1 MEDDDEF
8 GDLYTDVLRPF
19 SSSSSSTP
27 QPAQPL
33 SAPSFLHRPIDIN
46 DAVKDDEEEILH
58 GNPPA
63 PSNQNSF
70 QTTSYSAPQVRVLGD
85 AKSPIKGSIG
95 EDSEVNFDIEEVNTG
110 FLEDSGPI
118 IPGLMEDDSRK
129 MEASAEI
136 SGGDGDWEGEEDSD
150 SEDDLQIV
158 LNDDIHP
165 VGTMGIDRE
174 IGDDDDDD
182 EDGDPLVIVGDGDGP
197 NQAMEEQ
204 DWGVGED
211 GVAAAGGGAEGE
223 RKEGGETVGKGNA
236 VVGPK
241 IGYSNHVYHHHPFH
255 SQFKV
260 SVVVV
265 DVLWGYAVVGTVE
278 KYVRPGAAPMPA
290 ATSVGPGGTPG
301 QVRPPMNMG
310 AIAGRGRGDWR
321 PVGIKGAPQKNF
333 NAGFG
338 GSAWGAG
345 RGSGNGLEFTLP
357 SHNTFLGFL
366 AFLSSAVC
374 ISLSYLHTRI
384 THAMLWTCGQKK
396 SAEPR
401 NLLALDLF
409 GTIFDVDIDGF
420 EEKPWKYPG
429 VDISDYFN
437 FGLNEESWK
446 DYCKQ
451 LEQYRLETTMQ
462 SKIRVY
468 ESGRAEQDY
477 DPDLPPELA
486 AATGFH
492 APANNSN
499 AGKLDIGQSDLTKG
513 SARMRPQ
520 IPTGRA
526 IQVETG
532 YGERIPSIEGRA
544 PRVRDSDAIIEDSLD
559 DSSPRDGVQDGA
571 HNDPQKD
578 DLRGSDASEDDM
590 EQTENEYAG
599 DFPQAYNGQKGGR
612 RTPYMNSSHKMPEG
626 DVLPFHPKAPAPYRQ
641 TGSRGHPPSNP
652 GRDFDTPREERRM
665 QGRSCD
671 SSPHLTPS
679 QNSRDKKFLNDVE
692 EESTESMDDKLS
704 PRISS
709 PIVVRDARELSS
721 EEKDDAEPL
730 QAEGSSR
737 LGRDEMTENEETTND
752 KDGNVHHSTRKQK
765 VSSHIEQP
773 ALQQLDD
780 EGDSMAA
787 RSSENSKDYQKWQDG
802 VEEEVVQDR
811 RSTRPGSI
819 RQHLDENEQNFQR
832 KDRDVRREMERNR
845 GVIRGREDS
854 YPHRDLDSSLPHHLH
869 MKRESYDKRKE
880 RENPDI
886 SWQQRDEDP
895 HSRKHKT
902 EDRKRER
909 GDEMGSRNRG
919 KTRETERSDKDEYLH
934 SRKQLENGSYRIHH
948 DKDGNSRH
956 RERDD
961 NLKSRFEM
969 VDDHHSKRRK
979 DEEYVKREYAEK
991 EEILHGHRENTSRR
1005 RHERDDQQKIR
1016 DNLDGYHSVK
1026 HKDEVWL
1033 QRERGERQRERER
1046 EELYRVKQSNE
1057 ENLPKR
1063 EREEG
1068 RASVRSGRVVDDKA
1082 WAGHAW
1088 GKDEYKVSDKEYQ
1101 LKDTVRNSE
1110 HQKRRDRMED
1120 ESLPRHRGR
1129 DDVYARGSQFSNEER
1144 RSRQERSSTRV
1155 DRTVDTSDNQRVPEK
1170 KHKEN
1175 PRKNKESES
1184 GDHGT
1189 LGPSKRNQDDL
1200 NGHSDEVVDQNDST
1214 FHASEPCKKE
1224 KKCLKSD
1231 KIWTDIQHDAELIL
1245 RYVLYS
1251 LSHPSVSHITND
1263 RYSGDLDFL
1272 KLAHIE
1278 SLNRVVLKRSREP
1291 GSKEAEILM
1300 QRNSSKRLKKDASS
1314 DDEQQDSRR
1323 GRSKLER
1330 WTSHKE
1336 RDYNVSKSS
1345 ASLKFKEGDRNNN
1358 GGSLQSSKLS
1368 DEPPKK
1374 VEIVEKRTKVDT
1386 VEKHSTGEEKDD
1398 VDAENKDSDT
1408 KPENKD
1414 SDTKPSEDRHS
1425 DTVEKLKKRSER
1437 FKLPMPSEK
1446 DAFSIKKIE
1455 SEAPPSVKPEAPAD
1469 SEIKPERPPRKRRWI
1484 SNSKQS

>member
-1 MEDDDEF
+1 MMRETQWLQEAVKIAKIIRNGKMVSRRKLF
-8 GDLYTDVLRPF
+8 KIDVLH
-19 SSSSSSTP
+19 
-27 QPAQPL
+27 AQG
-33 SAPSFLHRPIDIN
+33 A
-46 DAVKDDEEEILH
+46 
-58 GNPPA
+58 
-63 PSNQNSF
+63 
-70 QTTSYSAPQVRVLGD
+70 
-85 AKSPIKGSIG
+85 
-95 EDSEVNFDIEEVNTG
+95 
-110 FLEDSGPI
+110 
-118 IPGLMEDDSRK
+118 
-129 MEASAEI
+129 
-136 SGGDGDWEGEEDSD
+136 SD
-150 SEDDLQIV
+150 STL
-158 LNDDIHP
+158 
-165 VGTMGIDRE
+165 M
-174 IGDDDDDD
+174 
-182 EDGDPLVIVGDGDGP
+182 
-197 NQAMEEQ
+197 
-204 DWGVGED
+204 
-211 GVAAAGGGAEGE
+211 
-223 RKEGGETVGKGNA
+223 K
-236 VVGPK
+236 
-241 IGYSNHVYHHHPFH
+241 
-255 SQFKV
+255 
-260 SVVVV
+260 
-265 DVLWGYAVVGTVE
+265 
-278 KYVRPGAAPMPA
+278 
-290 ATSVGPGGTPG
+290 
-301 QVRPPMNMG
+301 MN
-310 AIAGRGRGDWR
+310 
-321 PVGIKGAPQKNF
+321 
-333 NAGFG
+333 
-338 GSAWGAG
+338 
-345 RGSGNGLEFTLP
+345 
-357 SHNTFLGFL
+357 
-366 AFLSSAVC
+366 
-374 ISLSYLHTRI
+374 RI
-384 THAMLWTCGQKK
+384 
-396 SAEPR
+396 
-401 NLLALDLF
+401 
-409 GTIFDVDIDGF
+409 
-420 EEKPWKYPG
+420 
-429 VDISDYFN
+429 
-437 FGLNEESWK
+437 
-446 DYCKQ
+446 
-451 LEQYRLETTMQ
+451 
-462 SKIRVY
+462 
-468 ESGRAEQDY
+468 
-477 DPDLPPELA
+477 
-486 AATGFH
+486 
-492 APANNSN
+492 
-499 AGKLDIGQSDLTKG
+499 
-513 SARMRPQ
+513 
-520 IPTGRA
+520 
-526 IQVETG
+526 
-532 YGERIPSIEGRA
+532 
-544 PRVRDSDAIIEDSLD
+544 
-559 DSSPRDGVQDGA
+559 
-571 HNDPQKD
+571 
-578 DLRGSDASEDDM
+578 
-590 EQTENEYAG
+590 
-599 DFPQAYNGQKGGR
+599 
-612 RTPYMNSSHKMPEG
+612 
-626 DVLPFHPKAPAPYRQ
+626 
-641 TGSRGHPPSNP
+641 
-652 GRDFDTPREERRM
+652 
-665 QGRSCD
+665 
-671 SSPHLTPS
+671 
-679 QNSRDKKFLNDVE
+679 
-692 EESTESMDDKLS
+692 
-704 PRISS
+704 
-709 PIVVRDARELSS
+709 
-721 EEKDDAEPL
+721 
-730 QAEGSSR
+730 
-737 LGRDEMTENEETTND
+737 
-752 KDGNVHHSTRKQK
+752 
-765 VSSHIEQP
+765 
-773 ALQQLDD
+773 
-780 EGDSMAA
+780 
-787 RSSENSKDYQKWQDG
+787 
-802 VEEEVVQDR
+802 
-811 RSTRPGSI
+811 
-819 RQHLDENEQNFQR
+819 FQR

-1005 RHERDDQQKIR
+1005 RHERDDQQRIR

-1033 QRERGERQRERER
+1033 QRERGERQRERERER

-1200 NGHSDEVVDQNDST
+1200 NGHSDEVV
-1214 FHASEPCKKE
+1214 
-1224 KKCLKSD
+1224 
-1231 KIWTDIQHDAELIL
+1231 
-1245 RYVLYS
+1245 
-1251 LSHPSVSHITND
+1251 
-1263 RYSGDLDFL
+1263 
-1272 KLAHIE
+1272 
-1278 SLNRVVLKRSREP
+1278 LKRSREP

-1345 ASLKFKEGDRNNN
+1345 ASLKFKEGDR
-1358 GGSLQSSKLS
+1358 SLQSSKLS

-1455 SEAPPSVKPEAPAD
+1455 SEAPPSVKPEAAAD

>member
-46 DAVKDDEEEILH
+46 DAVKDDDEEILH

-63 PSNQNSF
+63 PSNQISF
-70 QTTSYSAPQVRVLGD
+70 QTTSFSAPQVRVLGD

-255 SQFKV
+255 SQFK
-260 SVVVV
+260 
-265 DVLWGYAVVGTVE
+265 
-278 KYVRPGAAPMPA
+278 YVRPGAAPMPA

-333 NAGFG
+333 HAGFG

-357 SHNTFLGFL
+357 SH
-366 AFLSSAVC
+366 
-374 ISLSYLHTRI
+374 
-384 THAMLWTCGQKK
+384 K
-396 SAEPR
+396 
-401 NLLALDLF
+401 
-409 GTIFDVDIDGF
+409 TIFDVDIDGF

-499 AGKLDIGQSDLTKG
+499 AGKLDSGQSDLTKG

-544 PRVRDSDAIIEDSLD
+544 PRVRDSDAIIEIVCQDSLD

-612 RTPYMNSSHKMPEG
+612 RTPYMNSSHSMPEG

-641 TGSRGHPPSNP
+641 TGCRGHPPSNP

-845 GVIRGREDS
+845 AVIRGREDS

-919 KTRETERSDKDEYLH
+919 KTRESERSDKDEYLH

-948 DKDGNSRH
+948 DKDGSSRH

-1005 RHERDDQQKIR
+1005 RHERDDQQRIR

-1110 HQKRRDRMED
+1110 HQKRRERMED

-1155 DRTVDTSDNQRVPEK
+1155 DRTVDTSDNPRVPEK

-1200 NGHSDEVVDQNDST
+1200 NGHSDEVV
-1214 FHASEPCKKE
+1214 
-1224 KKCLKSD
+1224 
-1231 KIWTDIQHDAELIL
+1231 
-1245 RYVLYS
+1245 
-1251 LSHPSVSHITND
+1251 
-1263 RYSGDLDFL
+1263 
-1272 KLAHIE
+1272 
-1278 SLNRVVLKRSREP
+1278 LKRSREA
-1291 GSKEAEILM
+1291 GSKEAEM

-1374 VEIVEKRTKVDT
+1374 VDTVEKRTKVDT
-1386 VEKHSTGEEKDD
+1386 VEKRSTGEEKDD

-1446 DAFSIKKIE
+1446 DAFSLKKIE

>member
-46 DAVKDDEEEILH
+46 DAVKDDDEEILH

-70 QTTSYSAPQVRVLGD
+70 QTTSFSAPQVRVLGD

-204 DWGVGED
+204 DWGVSED

-255 SQFKV
+255 SQF
-260 SVVVV
+260 
-265 DVLWGYAVVGTVE
+265 

-333 NAGFG
+333 HAGFG

-357 SHNTFLGFL
+357 SH
-366 AFLSSAVC
+366 
-374 ISLSYLHTRI
+374 
-384 THAMLWTCGQKK
+384 K
-396 SAEPR
+396 
-401 NLLALDLF
+401 
-409 GTIFDVDIDGF
+409 TIFDVDIDGF

-499 AGKLDIGQSDLTKG
+499 AGKLDSGQSDLIKG

-544 PRVRDSDAIIEDSLD
+544 PRVRDSDAIIEIVCQDSLD

-612 RTPYMNSSHKMPEG
+612 RTPYMNSSHNMPEG

-679 QNSRDKKFLNDVE
+679 QNTRDKKFLNDVE

-737 LGRDEMTENEETTND
+737 LGRNEMTENEETTND

-845 GVIRGREDS
+845 AVIRGREDS
-854 YPHRDLDSSLPHHLH
+854 YPHRDLDSSVPHHLH

-948 DKDGNSRH
+948 DKDGSSRH

-969 VDDHHSKRRK
+969 VDDHQSKRRK

-1005 RHERDDQQKIR
+1005 RHERDDQQRIR

-1120 ESLPRHRGR
+1120 ESLSRHRGR

-1155 DRTVDTSDNQRVPEK
+1155 DRTVDTSDNQRVAEK

-1200 NGHSDEVVDQNDST
+1200 NGHSDEVV
-1214 FHASEPCKKE
+1214 
-1224 KKCLKSD
+1224 
-1231 KIWTDIQHDAELIL
+1231 
-1245 RYVLYS
+1245 
-1251 LSHPSVSHITND
+1251 
-1263 RYSGDLDFL
+1263 
-1272 KLAHIE
+1272 
-1278 SLNRVVLKRSREP
+1278 LKRSREP
-1291 GSKEAEILM
+1291 GSKEAEM
-1300 QRNSSKRLKKDASS
+1300 QRNSSKRIKKDASS

-1446 DAFSIKKIE
+1446 DVFSIKKIE
-1455 SEAPPSVKPEAPAD
+1455 SEAPAFC
-1469 SEIKPERPPRKRRWI
+1469 
-1484 SNSKQS
+1484 QT

>member
-136 SGGDGDWEGEEDSD
+136 SGGDGHWEGEEESD

-255 SQFKV
+255 SQFKMQWTTMLAQRLHPLEIFAMPT
-260 SVVVV
+260 
-265 DVLWGYAVVGTVE
+265 DFGIGGYAVVGTVE
-278 KYVRPGAAPMPA
+278 KYVRPGAAPMPS

-333 NAGFG
+333 HAGFG

-357 SHNTFLGFL
+357 SHNTFLEFL

-384 THAMLWTCGQKK
+384 THAMLWTYGQKR

-492 APANNSN
+492 ATANNSN
-499 AGKLDIGQSDLTKG
+499 AGKLDSGQSDLTKG

-544 PRVRDSDAIIEDSLD
+544 PRVRDSDAIIEIVCQDSLD

-612 RTPYMNSSHKMPEG
+612 RTPYMNSSHNMPEG

-641 TGSRGHPPSNP
+641 TGSRGSPS
-652 GRDFDTPREERRM
+652 F
-665 QGRSCD
+665 
-671 SSPHLTPS
+671 
-679 QNSRDKKFLNDVE
+679 
-692 EESTESMDDKLS
+692 
-704 PRISS
+704 
-709 PIVVRDARELSS
+709 
-721 EEKDDAEPL
+721 
-730 QAEGSSR
+730 
-737 LGRDEMTENEETTND
+737 
-752 KDGNVHHSTRKQK
+752 
-765 VSSHIEQP
+765 QP
-773 ALQQLDD
+773 
-780 EGDSMAA
+780 
-787 RSSENSKDYQKWQDG
+787 W
-802 VEEEVVQDR
+802 
-811 RSTRPGSI
+811 
-819 RQHLDENEQNFQR
+819 
-832 KDRDVRREMERNR
+832 
-845 GVIRGREDS
+845 
-854 YPHRDLDSSLPHHLH
+854 
-869 MKRESYDKRKE
+869 
-880 RENPDI
+880 
-886 SWQQRDEDP
+886 
-895 HSRKHKT
+895 
-902 EDRKRER
+902 
-909 GDEMGSRNRG
+909 
-919 KTRETERSDKDEYLH
+919 
-934 SRKQLENGSYRIHH
+934 
-948 DKDGNSRH
+948 
-956 RERDD
+956 
-961 NLKSRFEM
+961 
-969 VDDHHSKRRK
+969 
-979 DEEYVKREYAEK
+979 
-991 EEILHGHRENTSRR
+991 
-1005 RHERDDQQKIR
+1005 
-1016 DNLDGYHSVK
+1016 
-1026 HKDEVWL
+1026 
-1033 QRERGERQRERER
+1033 
-1046 EELYRVKQSNE
+1046 
-1057 ENLPKR
+1057 
-1063 EREEG
+1063 
-1068 RASVRSGRVVDDKA
+1068 
-1082 WAGHAW
+1082 
-1088 GKDEYKVSDKEYQ
+1088 
-1101 LKDTVRNSE
+1101 
-1110 HQKRRDRMED
+1110 
-1120 ESLPRHRGR
+1120 
-1129 DDVYARGSQFSNEER
+1129 
-1144 RSRQERSSTRV
+1144 
-1155 DRTVDTSDNQRVPEK
+1155 
-1170 KHKEN
+1170 
-1175 PRKNKESES
+1175 
-1184 GDHGT
+1184 
-1189 LGPSKRNQDDL
+1189 
-1200 NGHSDEVVDQNDST
+1200 
-1214 FHASEPCKKE
+1214 
-1224 KKCLKSD
+1224 
-1231 KIWTDIQHDAELIL
+1231 
-1245 RYVLYS
+1245 
-1251 LSHPSVSHITND
+1251 
-1263 RYSGDLDFL
+1263 
-1272 KLAHIE
+1272 
-1278 SLNRVVLKRSREP
+1278 
-1291 GSKEAEILM
+1291 
-1300 QRNSSKRLKKDASS
+1300 
-1314 DDEQQDSRR
+1314 
-1323 GRSKLER
+1323 
-1330 WTSHKE
+1330 
-1336 RDYNVSKSS
+1336 
-1345 ASLKFKEGDRNNN
+1345 
-1358 GGSLQSSKLS
+1358 
-1368 DEPPKK
+1368 
-1374 VEIVEKRTKVDT
+1374 
-1386 VEKHSTGEEKDD
+1386 
-1398 VDAENKDSDT
+1398 
-1408 KPENKD
+1408 
-1414 SDTKPSEDRHS
+1414 
-1425 DTVEKLKKRSER
+1425 
-1437 FKLPMPSEK
+1437 
-1446 DAFSIKKIE
+1446 
-1455 SEAPPSVKPEAPAD
+1455 
-1469 SEIKPERPPRKRRWI
+1469 
-1484 SNSKQS
+1484 

>member
-46 DAVKDDEEEILH
+46 DAVKDDDEEILH

-70 QTTSYSAPQVRVLGD
+70 QTTSFSAPQVRVLGD

-255 SQFKV
+255 SQFK
-260 SVVVV
+260 
-265 DVLWGYAVVGTVE
+265 
-278 KYVRPGAAPMPA
+278 YVRPGAAPMPA

-333 NAGFG
+333 HAGFG

-357 SHNTFLGFL
+357 SH
-366 AFLSSAVC
+366 
-374 ISLSYLHTRI
+374 
-384 THAMLWTCGQKK
+384 K
-396 SAEPR
+396 
-401 NLLALDLF
+401 
-409 GTIFDVDIDGF
+409 TIFDVDIDGF

-499 AGKLDIGQSDLTKG
+499 AGKLDSGQSDLIKG

-544 PRVRDSDAIIEDSLD
+544 PRVRDSDAIIEIVCQDSLD

-612 RTPYMNSSHKMPEG
+612 RTPYMNSSHNMPEG

-652 GRDFDTPREERRM
+652 GRDFDTPREERYEIRLTIVNYSIMAMQDRRM

-679 QNSRDKKFLNDVE
+679 QNTRDKKFLNDVE

-737 LGRDEMTENEETTND
+737 LGRNEMTENEETTND

-845 GVIRGREDS
+845 AVIRGREDS
-854 YPHRDLDSSLPHHLH
+854 YPHRDLDSSVPHHLH

-948 DKDGNSRH
+948 DKDGSSRH

-969 VDDHHSKRRK
+969 VDDHQSKRRK

-1005 RHERDDQQKIR
+1005 RHERDDQQRIR

-1120 ESLPRHRGR
+1120 ESLSRHRGR

-1155 DRTVDTSDNQRVPEK
+1155 DRTVDTSDNQRVAEK

-1200 NGHSDEVVDQNDST
+1200 NGHSDEVV
-1214 FHASEPCKKE
+1214 
-1224 KKCLKSD
+1224 
-1231 KIWTDIQHDAELIL
+1231 
-1245 RYVLYS
+1245 
-1251 LSHPSVSHITND
+1251 
-1263 RYSGDLDFL
+1263 
-1272 KLAHIE
+1272 
-1278 SLNRVVLKRSREP
+1278 LKRSREP
-1291 GSKEAEILM
+1291 GSKEAEM
-1300 QRNSSKRLKKDASS
+1300 QRNSSKRIKKDASS

-1446 DAFSIKKIE
+1446 DVFSIKKIE

>member
-19 SSSSSSTP
+19 SSSLSSTP
-27 QPAQPL
+27 QPTQPL
-33 SAPSFLHRPIDIN
+33 SAPSSLHRPIDIN
-46 DAVKDDEEEILH
+46 DAVKDDDDEILH
-58 GNPPA
+58 GNPPN
-63 PSNQNSF
+63 PSNQNSI
-70 QTTSYSAPQVRVLGD
+70 QITSYSAPRIRVLGD
-85 AKSPIKGSIG
+85 AESPIKGSIG
-95 EDSEVNFDIEEVNTG
+95 EDTEVSFDIEEVNTG
-110 FLEDSGPI
+110 ILEDSGPI
-118 IPGLMEDDSRK
+118 IPGLMGDDSRK

-136 SGGDGDWEGEEDSD
+136 SGGGGDWQDEEDSD

-158 LNDDIHP
+158 LNDNTHP
-165 VGTMGIDRE
+165 GGTMGIDRE

-182 EDGDPLVIVGDGDGP
+182 EDGDPLVIVADGDGP
-197 NQAMEEQ
+197 NQAIEEQ
-204 DWGVGED
+204 DWGGGED
-211 GVAAAGGGAEGE
+211 GGAPAGGGAEGE
-223 RKEGGETVGKGNA
+223 RKDGGEAVGKGNA

-255 SQFKV
+255 SQF
-260 SVVVV
+260 
-265 DVLWGYAVVGTVE
+265 

-333 NAGFG
+333 HPGFG

-345 RGSGNGLEFTLP
+345 RGFGSGMEFTLP
-357 SHNTFLGFL
+357 SH
-366 AFLSSAVC
+366 
-374 ISLSYLHTRI
+374 
-384 THAMLWTCGQKK
+384 K
-396 SAEPR
+396 
-401 NLLALDLF
+401 
-409 GTIFDVDIDGF
+409 TIFDFDIDGF

-468 ESGRAEQDY
+468 ESGRAEQEY

-492 APANNSN
+492 APVDNSN
-499 AGKLDIGQSDLTKG
+499 AGKSDIGQSDLTKG
-513 SARMRPQ
+513 SARMRQQ

-544 PRVRDSDAIIEDSLD
+544 PRLRDSDAIIEIVCQGSLD
-559 DSSPRDGVQDGA
+559 DSPPRDGVQDGA

-578 DLRGSDASEDDM
+578 DFKVSDASEDDM
-590 EQTENEYAG
+590 EQTGNEYAG
-599 DFPQAYNGQKGGR
+599 GFPQAYNGRKGGR
-612 RTPYMNSSHKMPEG
+612 RTPYMNSAHNMSEG
-626 DVLPFHPKAPAPYRQ
+626 DVLPFHPKAPAPYHQ
-641 TGSRGHPPSNP
+641 TGSRGHPPSYP
-652 GRDFDTPREERRM
+652 GRDSGTPHEESRM
-665 QGRSCD
+665 QGRSRD

-679 QNSRDKKFLNDVE
+679 QNSRDKKFLDDVE
-692 EESTESMDDKLS
+692 EESTESMDDKIS
-704 PRISS
+704 PLISS
-709 PIVVRDARELSS
+709 PITVRDARELST
-721 EEKDDAEPL
+721 EEKDDVEPL

-765 VSSHIEQP
+765 VSSHVEQP

-780 EGDSMAA
+780 EEDSKAA
-787 RSSENSKDYQKWQDG
+787 RSSENSKARSGSSKDYQKWQDG

-811 RSTRPGSI
+811 RSTRSGSI
-819 RQHLDENEQNFQR
+819 RRHLDENEQNFQR

-854 YPHRDLDSSLPHHLH
+854 YPRRDLDPSLPHHLH
-869 MKRESYDKRKE
+869 MKPESYDRRKD
-880 RENPDI
+880 RDNPDI

-895 HSRKHKT
+895 HSRKHRT
-902 EDRKRER
+902 EDRKREH
-909 GDEMGSRNRG
+909 GDEMGSRHRG
-919 KTRETERSDKDEYLH
+919 KIRETERSDKDEHLH

-948 DKDGNSRH
+948 DKDGSSRH

-969 VDDHHSKRRK
+969 VDDYHSKRRK
-979 DEEYVKREYAEK
+979 DEEYVKREYADK

-1005 RHERDDQQKIR
+1005 RHERDDQQRIR

-1033 QRERGERQRERER
+1033 QRERGERQRERE
-1046 EELYRVKQSNE
+1046 ELYRVKQSSE

-1068 RASVRSGRVVDDKA
+1068 RASARSGRVVDDKA

-1101 LKDTVRNSE
+1101 LKDTVRISE

-1120 ESLPRHRGR
+1120 ASLSHHRGR
-1129 DDVYARGSQFSNEER
+1129 DDVYARGNQFSNEER
-1144 RSRQERSSTRV
+1144 RSRQERSSSRV
-1155 DRTVDTSDNQRVPEK
+1155 DRTVDTSVSQRVHEK

-1175 PRKNKESES
+1175 PRKNKESDG

-1189 LGPSKRNQDDL
+1189 WGPSKRNQDNL
-1200 NGHSDEVVDQNDST
+1200 NGHSDET
-1214 FHASEPCKKE
+1214 
-1224 KKCLKSD
+1224 
-1231 KIWTDIQHDAELIL
+1231 
-1245 RYVLYS
+1245 
-1251 LSHPSVSHITND
+1251 
-1263 RYSGDLDFL
+1263 
-1272 KLAHIE
+1272 
-1278 SLNRVVLKRSREP
+1278 VLKRSREP
-1291 GSKEAEILM
+1291 GSREAEILM
-1300 QRNSSKRLKKDASS
+1300 QLNSSKRLKKNASS

-1336 RDYNVSKSS
+1336 RDYNISKSS
-1345 ASLKFKEGDRNNN
+1345 ASLKFKETDRNNN
-1358 GGSLQSSKLS
+1358 GGSLQGNKLS

-1374 VEIVEKRTKVDT
+1374 VETVEKQAKIET
-1386 VEKHSTGEEKDD
+1386 VEKHCTGEEKD
-1398 VDAENKDSDT
+1398 VADAENKDT
-1408 KPENKD
+1408 
-1414 SDTKPSEDRHS
+1414 DTKPSEDRHL

-1446 DAFSIKKIE
+1446 DAFSVKKME
-1455 SEAPPSVKPEAPAD
+1455 SEAVPSVKSETPAD

-1484 SNSKQS
+1484 SN